1 MQNHLKTI
9 IQAAAIIFL
18 LQACA
23 HGPYRGR
30 VIEEESGRPIA
41 GAVAIGNW
49 TDVHVNVAGGTT
61 YCIDARE
68 TVTDANGEFEIP
80 DVSRGNFSIFVYK
93 VGYRRVQCLW
103 ESLMRWGGCMT
114 EPAEWDGDRAI
125 ILFERVAKSKL
136 NSEIGEPPHISCGRK
151 DGKPLSEYIKVHKE
165 YRKALGLKP

>member
-23 HGPYRGR
+23 HGPYKGR

-114 EPAEWDGDRAI
+114 EPAEWDDGRTI
-125 ILFERVAKSKL
+125 ILLEKVPLDKL
-136 NSEIGEPPHISCGRK
+136 GTEQGNYPSVCGRK
-151 DGKPLSEYIKVHKE
+151 DGKPLSALKKAREE
-165 YRKALGLKP
+165 YRRALGLEP